1 MTRCLTCFSRGA
13 LVLLLTAGAAWAQA
27 TAQLSGTVRDE
38 GGGVLPGV
46 TVTMTQTN
54 TGLVR
59 TTATDGSGGYLLT
72 NLPTGPYRLE
82 VALQGFKS
90 YVQTGIVLQVGATP
104 TINAVLSVGGLE
116 ESITVEAAAPIVDVR
131 SAGISSVVDNKA
143 ILELPLQGRQVTD
156 LIVLAGAAVQT
167 GGADGTGRT
176 ERGVPGGV
184 YISVAGGLPGGVAY
198 TLDGA
203 EHNNPQSNAGLPMP
217 FPDALQEF
225 EVATSGL
232 SAEHGVKSGASVNAV
247 TKSGTNAFH
256 GGGFEFLRDRRFN
269 APEHFAAIGPD
280 GKQKDD
286 GLRRNQ
292 FGGTIGG
299 PIIRDKLFF
308 FAGYQGTIL
317 RQVPTS
323 NISYVPTAQMLAG
336 DFTTLASPAC
346 NAGRQIT
353 LGAPFVNNRI
363 DPARLSPAARKVTAL
378 LPTTTDPCG
387 QVQWSAPQGR
397 DIHEPITRIDF
408 QATSNQLVF
417 GRYMVYK
424 NDLPPAWEGSGDN
437 ILKSGNDH
445 EGTADILRSLV
456 LGHTQILSAALVN
469 AFRFTWSSTDSH
481 RYHNPGLPS
490 PADMGVK
497 MYSYPTQEGS
507 DVASQFPVNV
517 SGMFAMVGSGERRS
531 THKLYGFSDD
541 VTLVRGSHQLGFGAN
556 TRYWKFDTRSTSRTG
571 GAWTIDGSLTGHALA
586 DFLSGRVARLEIGG
600 PSVLDIH
607 NWYLGAYAQDAWR
620 VSNRVTLNAGVR
632 WEPYFGQY
640 VENNAVVLWRKE
652 NFDQGIRSKVFLNA
666 PAGLIYPGD
675 EGFPAGKTGLNT
687 QWWNLAPRAG
697 VAWDVH
703 GDGRLAVRSS
713 YSMGYDF
720 MAGEY
725 HNINSGAPPFGN
737 RSLITDPP
745 GGMDDPWG
753 HLPGGDP
760 HPIVARPNAPYI
772 PFGAFGS
779 MDPDINSPRAQQW
792 NLTVEQQLGASWGV
806 SAAYLGSYSDRLWAQ
821 SAINPGV
828 FLGLGPCTLNTD
840 TGPRTFP
847 VCSTNANLNQRR
859 VLSLENPI
867 KSAQIGALD
876 LNTDIG
882 WQKYRGLK
890 LSARHRT
897 GTGLSLNASYTLS
910 KCVGT
915 TTALTFNQTS
925 AGYSI
930 PGDPD
935 FDAGYCDQDRKHLGT
950 LNAGYQTPE
959 VGNGVVRALTS
970 NWRLSGILS
979 ARSGNRLNITSGV
992 DRALIGSHSSVQRPD
1007 RVSDDI
1013 YGPGKDA
1020 SDLKPGQQ
1028 IDNYFNRDAF
1038 ALPALGTLG
1047 NAKRNLAVGPSFWQ
1061 VDMAISK
1068 LISVVGTR
1076 RLELRL
1082 ETFNLLNTFNWGDP
1096 IINFNSGAFGRIT
1109 TQFGSPRI
1117 LQFGMKYDF

>member
-1 MTRCLTCFSRGA
+1 MTRCLTCFLRGA
-13 LVLLLTAGAAWAQA
+13 LILLLTAGAAWAQA

-38 GGGVLPGV
+38 SGAVLPGV
-46 TVTMTQTN
+46 TVTATQTD

-59 TTATDGSGGYLLT
+59 TAVTDDTGGYLLT

-82 VALQGFKS
+82 VALQGFRS
-90 YVQTGIVLQVGATP
+90 YVQTGIVLQVGGTP
-104 TINAVLSVGGLE
+104 TVNAVLSVGSLE
-116 ESITVEAAAPIVDVR
+116 ESVTVDAAAPLVDVR
-131 SAGISSVVDNKA
+131 SAGISAVVSNED
-143 ILELPLQGRQVTD
+143 ILQLPLQGRQVTD
-156 LIVLAGAAVQT
+156 LIMLAGGAAPT
-167 GGADGTGRT
+167 GGTNGNGETA
-176 ERGVPGGV
+176 RGVPGGV

-232 SAEHGVKSGASVNAV
+232 SADNGVKSGASVNAV

-299 PIIRDKLFF
+299 PIIRDRLFF

-323 NISYVPTAQMLAG
+323 AISYVPTAQMLAG
-336 DFTTLASPAC
+336 DFTTITSPAC
-346 NAGRQIT
+346 NAGRQIS

-363 DPARLSPAARKVTAL
+363 DPARLSRAAVNVTKL

-387 QVQWSAPQGR
+387 QVQFAATQGR
-397 DIHEPITRIDF
+397 DIHEPIGRVDF
-408 QATSNQLVF
+408 QMTGNQLVF

-424 NDLPPAWEGSGDN
+424 NDFPPAWEGAGDN
-437 ILKSGNDH
+437 ILKSGNDR
-445 EGTADILRSLV
+445 EGTKDTLRSLV
-456 LGHTQILSAALVN
+456 LGQTHVMSAALVN
-469 AFRFTWSSTDSH
+469 AVRFTWSDTDSH

-497 MYSYPTQEGS
+497 MYSYPTEEGS
-507 DVASQFPVNV
+507 DVSSQFPVNV
-517 SGMFAMVGSGERRS
+517 GGMFAMVGSGERRS
-531 THKLYGFSDD
+531 THKLYAVSDD
-541 VTLVRGSHQLGFGAN
+541 VTIVRGSHQLGFGAS

-586 DFLSGRVARLEIGG
+586 DFLTGRVARLEIGG

-620 VSNRVTLNAGVR
+620 VSNRVTINAGVR

-640 VENNAVVLWRKE
+640 VENDAVVIFRKE
-652 NFDQGIRSKVFLNA
+652 NFDQGVRSNVFRNA
-666 PAGLIYPGD
+666 PPGLVYPGD
-675 EGFPAGKTGLNT
+675 AGFPEGKTGLNK
-687 QWWNLAPRAG
+687 QWLNLAPRAG
-697 VAWDVH
+697 VAWDVR
-703 GDGRLAVRSS
+703 GDGRLALRSS

-760 HPIVARPNAPYI
+760 HPIVASPNVAYI

-779 MDPDINSPRAQQW
+779 MDPDINSPRVQQW
-792 NLTVEQQLGASWGV
+792 NLMVEKQIGAAWGV
-806 SAAYLGSYSDRLWAQ
+806 SATYLGSYSDRLWAQ
-821 SAINPGV
+821 SAMNPGV
-828 FLGLGPCTLNTD
+828 FLGLGPCTLSTD

-859 VLSLENPI
+859 VLSLENPTRA
-867 KSAQIGALD
+867 AQIGALD

-882 WQKYRGLK
+882 YQKYRGLK
-890 LSARHRT
+890 LAARHRST
-897 GTGLSLNASYTLS
+897 RGLSLNGSYTLS
-910 KCVGT
+910 KCEGT
-915 TTALTFNQTS
+915 TTATTFNQTS

-935 FDAGYCDQDRKHLGT
+935 FDAGYCDQDRKHLGS
-950 LNAGYQTPE
+950 LNANYQTPE
-959 VGNGVVRALTS
+959 VGSGIVRALAS
-970 NWRLSGILS
+970 NWRLGGIVT
-979 ARSGNRLNITSGV
+979 ARTGNRLNVIAGV
-992 DRALIGSHSSVQRPD
+992 DRALIGSHSSVQRPNL
-1007 RVSDDI
+1007 VSDDI
-1013 YGPGKDA
+1013 YGPGKEM
-1020 SDLKPGQQ
+1020 SDLQPGQQ
-1028 IDNYFNRDAF
+1028 IENYFNRAAF
-1038 ALPALGTLG
+1038 ALAPLGELG
-1047 NAKRNLAVGPSFWQ
+1047 NMKRNLAVGPNFWQ
-1061 VDMAISK
+1061 VDMLVAR
-1068 LISVVGTR
+1068 LIQVGTQR
-1076 RLELRL
+1076 MELRL
-1082 ETFNLLNTFNWGDP
+1082 DISNLFNTFNWGDP
-1096 IINFNSGAFGRIT
+1096 IVNFNSGQFGRIT
-1109 TQFGSPRI
+1109 TQAGAPRI
-1117 LQFGMKYDF
+1117 LQFGIKYDF

>member
-1 MTRCLTCFSRGA
+1 MKTWIRCCSHGVLI
-13 LVLLLTAGAAWAQA
+13 LLLTASAAWAQA

-38 GGGVLPGV
+38 SGAVLPGV
-46 TVTMTQTN
+46 TVTATQTD
-54 TGLVR
+54 TALVR
-59 TTATDGSGGYLLT
+59 TAVTDGDGSYLLT
-72 NLPTGPYRLE
+72 NLPIGPYQLE
-82 VALQGFKS
+82 VALQGFRT
-90 YVQTGIVLQVGATP
+90 YVQTGIVLQVGGTP
-104 TINAVLSVGGLE
+104 TVNAVLGVGALE
-116 ESITVEAAAPIVDVR
+116 ESVTVEAAAPLVDVS
-131 SAGISSVVDNKA
+131 SAGISAVVSNED
-143 ILELPLQGRQVTD
+143 ILQLPLQGRQVTD
-156 LIVLAGAAVQT
+156 LIMLAGAAVQT
-167 GGADGTGRT
+167 GGT

-203 EHNNPQSNAGLPMP
+203 EHNNPQSNVGLPMP

-225 EVATSGL
+225 QVATSGL
-232 SAEHGVKSGASVNAV
+232 SADNGVKSGASVNAV

-269 APEHFAAIGPD
+269 APEHFAEFGPD
-280 GKQKDD
+280 GKQLDD

-308 FAGYQGTIL
+308 FGGYQGTIL
-317 RQVPTS
+317 RQTPTS

-336 DFTTLASPAC
+336 DFTTIASPAC
-346 NAGRQIT
+346 NAGRQIN
-353 LGAPFVNNRI
+353 LGAPFVGNRI
-363 DPARLSPAARKVTAL
+363 DPARLSPAARKVSAL

-387 QVQWSAPQGR
+387 QVQWSATQGR
-397 DIHEPITRIDF
+397 DIHEPIARIDF
-408 QATSNQLVF
+408 QATPNQLVF

-424 NDLPPAWEGSGDN
+424 NDLPPAWEGPGDN

-445 EGTADILRSLV
+445 EGTTDMLRSLV
-456 LGHTQILSAALVN
+456 LGQTHVMSAALVN
-469 AFRFTWSSTDSH
+469 AFRFTWSATDSH

-497 MYSYPTQEGS
+497 MYSYPTEEDS

-517 SGMFAMVGSGERRS
+517 NGMFALVGSGERRS
-531 THKLYGFSDD
+531 THNLYGFSDD
-541 VTLVRGSHQLGFGAN
+541 VTLVRGGHQLGFGAS

-571 GAWTIDGSLTGHALA
+571 GSWTIDGSLTGLALA

-607 NWYLGAYAQDAWR
+607 NWYLGAYVQDAWR
-620 VSNRVTLNAGVR
+620 VSNRVTINAGVR

-640 VENNAVVLWRKE
+640 VENDAVVIWRKE
-652 NFDQGIRSKVFLNA
+652 NFDQNIRSQVFLNA

-675 EGFPAGKTGLNT
+675 EGFPDGKTGLNT

-697 VAWDVH
+697 VAWDVR

-760 HPIVARPNAPYI
+760 HPIIASPTVAYI

-779 MDPDINSPRAQQW
+779 MDPGINSPRVQQW
-792 NLTVEQQLGASWGV
+792 NVMLEQQFGASWGV
-806 SAAYLGSYSDRLWAQ
+806 SATYLGSYSDRLWAQ
-821 SAINPGV
+821 SAQNPGV
-828 FLGLGPCTLNTD
+828 FLGLGPCTLNTA
-840 TGPRTFP
+840 TGPRTYP
-847 VCSTNANLNQRR
+847 VCSVNGNLNERR
-859 VLSLENPI
+859 VLSLENPVRA
-867 KSAQIGALD
+867 SQIGALD

-890 LSARHRT
+890 LAARHRT
-897 GTGLSLNASYTLS
+897 TTGVSLNASYTLS
-910 KCVGT
+910 KCEGT
-915 TTALTFNQTS
+915 ATANTFNQTS

-930 PGDPD
+930 PDDPD
-935 FDAGYCDQDRKHLGT
+935 FDAGYCDQDRRHLGS

-959 VGNGVVRALTS
+959 VGNRVVRALAS

-979 ARSGNRLNITSGV
+979 ARSGSRLNITSGV

-1007 RVSDDI
+1007 QVSDDI

-1020 SDLKPGQQ
+1020 SDLEPGQQ
-1028 IDNYFNRDAF
+1028 IDNYFNRAAF
-1038 ALPALGTLG
+1038 ALAPLGTW
-1047 NAKRNLAVGPSFWQ
+1047 AMPS
-1061 VDMAISK
+1061 
-1068 LISVVGTR
+1068 GTSRWVRRSGRLTCCSPGSSSWGRSGWSCGSR
-1076 RLELRL
+1076 RL
-1082 ETFNLLNTFNWGDP
+1082 NLLNTFNWGDP
-1096 IINFNSGAFGRIT
+1096 VINFNSGQFGRIT
-1109 TQFGSPRI
+1109 TQAGDPRI
-1117 LQFGMKYDF
+1117 LQFGVKYSF

>member
-1 MTRCLTCFSRGA
+1 MRCSASARWRSR
-13 LVLLLTAGAAWAQA
+13 
-27 TAQLSGTVRDE
+27 S
-38 GGGVLPGV
+38 P
-46 TVTMTQTN
+46 
-54 TGLVR
+54 
-59 TTATDGSGGYLLT
+59 SKP
-72 NLPTGPYRLE
+72 PTPL
-82 VALQGFKS
+82 
-90 YVQTGIVLQVGATP
+90 
-104 TINAVLSVGGLE
+104 
-116 ESITVEAAAPIVDVR
+116 VDVR
-131 SAGISSVVDNKA
+131 SAGISSVVSNEN

-167 GGADGTGRT
+167 GPT

-225 EVATSGL
+225 QVATSGL
-232 SAEHGVKSGASVNAV
+232 SADNGVKSGASVNAV

-269 APEHFAAIGPD
+269 APDHFAEFGPD

-299 PIIRDKLFF
+299 PIVRDRLFF
-308 FAGYQGTIL
+308 FGGYQGTIL
-317 RQVPTS
+317 RQTPS
-323 NISYVPTAQMLAG
+323 DNISYVPTAQMLAG
-336 DFTTLASPAC
+336 DFTTIASPAC
-346 NAGRQIT
+346 NGGRQIN
-353 LGAPFVNNRI
+353 LGAPFVGNRI
-363 DPARLSPAARKVTAL
+363 DPARFSPAARNVTAL

-387 QVQWSAPQGR
+387 QVQFAATQGR
-397 DIHEPITRIDF
+397 DIHEPIVRIDF

-424 NDLPPAWEGSGDN
+424 NDLPPAWSGPGDN
-437 ILKSGNDH
+437 ILKSGNDR
-445 EGTADILRSLV
+445 EGTKDTLRSLV
-456 LGHTQILSAALVN
+456 LGHTQVVSTSLVN
-469 AFRFTWSSTDSH
+469 AFRFTTSTTDSH

-497 MYSYPTQEGS
+497 MYSYPTEEGS
-507 DVASQFPVNV
+507 DVASQFPIGAA
-517 SGMFAMVGSGERRS
+517 GMFALVGSGERRS
-531 THKLYGFSDD
+531 THELYAVSDD
-541 VTLVRGSHQLGFGAN
+541 VTLVRGSHQFGFGAS

-571 GAWTIDGSLTGHALA
+571 GSWTIDGSLTGHSLA
-586 DFLSGRVARLEIGG
+586 DFLSGRVARVEIGG
-600 PSVLDIH
+600 PSILDIH
-607 NWYLGAYAQDAWR
+607 NWYLGAYVQDAWR

-640 VENNAVVLWRKE
+640 VENDAVVLWKKE
-652 NFDQGIRSKVFLNA
+652 NFDQNIKSKVFLNA
-666 PAGLIYPGD
+666 PPGLIYPGD
-675 EGFPAGKTGLNT
+675 EGFPDGKTGLNK

-697 VAWDVH
+697 IAWDIH

-737 RSLITDPP
+737 RSLILDPP

-760 HPIVARPNAPYI
+760 HPIVASPTVAYI

-779 MDPDINSPRAQQW
+779 MDPGINSPRAQQW
-792 NLTVEQQLGASWGV
+792 NVMVEQQLGASWGV
-806 SAAYLGSYSDRLWAQ
+806 SASYLGSYSDRLWAQ
-821 SAINPGV
+821 SAQNPGV
-828 FLGLGPCTLNTD
+828 FLGLDPCTLNTA
-840 TGPRTFP
+840 TGPRSYP
-847 VCSTNANLNQRR
+847 VCSVNGNLNERR
-859 VLSLENPI
+859 VLSLENPVR
-867 KSAQIGALD
+867 SAQIGALD

-890 LSARHRT
+890 LAARHRT
-897 GTGLSLNASYTLS
+897 ATGVSLNASYTLS
-910 KCVGT
+910 KCEGT
-915 TTALTFNQTS
+915 ATANTFNQTS

-930 PGDPD
+930 PDDPD

-959 VGNGVVRALTS
+959 VGNGVARALVS
-970 NWRLSGILS
+970 NWRLSGILN
-979 ARSGNRLNITSGV
+979 ARSGSRLNITSGV

-1007 RVSDDI
+1007 QLSDDI

-1020 SDLKPGQQ
+1020 SDLEPGQQ
-1028 IDNYFNRDAF
+1028 IDNYFNRAAF
-1038 ALPALGTLG
+1038 ALAPLGELG
-1047 NAKRNLAVGPSFWQ
+1047 DAKRNLAVGPSFWQ
-1061 VDMAISK
+1061 VDMALSK
-1068 LISVVGTR
+1068 LIPVGTQ
-1076 RLELRL
+1076 RLELRF
-1082 ETFNLLNTFNWGDP
+1082 ETFNLFNTFNWGNP
-1096 IINFNSGAFGRIT
+1096 ATNFNSGTFGRIT
-1109 TQFGSPRI
+1109 TQAGAPRI
-1117 LQFGMKYDF
+1117 LQFGVKYDF

>member
-1 MTRCLTCFSRGA
+1 MKRSLICCSLGA
-13 LVLLLTAGAAWAQA
+13 LILLLTADAAWAQA

-38 GGGVLPGV
+38 SGAVLPGV
-46 TVTMTQTN
+46 TVTATQTN

-59 TTATDGSGGYLLT
+59 TTVTDGSGAYLLT
-72 NLPTGPYRLE
+72 NLPIGPYQLE
-82 VALQGFKS
+82 VALQGFRS
-90 YVQTGIVLQVGATP
+90 YVQTGIVLQVGGTP
-104 TINAVLSVGGLE
+104 TVNAVLGVGALE
-116 ESITVEAAAPIVDVR
+116 ESVTVDAAAPLVDVR
-131 SAGISSVVDNKA
+131 SAGISAVVSNED
-143 ILELPLQGRQVTD
+143 ILQLPLQGRQVTD
-156 LIVLAGAAVQT
+156 LIMLAGAASPV
-167 GGADGTGRT
+167 GGVNGNGQT

-232 SAEHGVKSGASVNAV
+232 SADNGVKSGASVNAV

-269 APEHFAAIGPD
+269 APEHFAAFGPD

-299 PIIRDKLFF
+299 PIVRDKLFF

-323 NISYVPTAQMLAG
+323 AIAYVPTAQMLAG
-336 DFTTLASPAC
+336 DFTAVTSPAC

-353 LGAPFVNNRI
+353 MGAPFVGNRI
-363 DPARLSPAARKVTAL
+363 DPARLSPAARKVSAL

-387 QVQWSAPQGR
+387 QVQFSAPQGR
-397 DIHEPITRIDF
+397 DIHEPITRIDY
-408 QATSNQLVF
+408 QMTGNQLVF
-417 GRYMVYK
+417 GRFMVYK
-424 NDLPPAWEGSGDN
+424 NDLPPAWEAGDN
-437 ILKSGNDH
+437 ILKSGNDR
-445 EGTADILRSLV
+445 EGTADVLRSLV
-456 LGHTQILSAALVN
+456 LGQTHVMSSALVN
-469 AFRFTWSSTDSH
+469 AFRFTWSTTDSH

-497 MYSYPTQEGS
+497 MYSYPTEEDS
-507 DVASQFPVNV
+507 DVRSQFPVNV
-517 SGMFAMVGSGERRS
+517 GGMFAMVGSGERRS
-531 THKLYGFSDD
+531 KHKLYGFSDD
-541 VTLVRGSHQLGFGAN
+541 VTLVRGSHQLGFGAS

-586 DFLSGRVARLEIGG
+586 DFLTGRVARLEIGG

-620 VSNRVTLNAGVR
+620 ISNRVTLNAGVR

-640 VENNAVVLWRKE
+640 VENDAIVIWRKQ
-652 NFDQGIRSKVFLNA
+652 NFDQNIRSKVFLNA
-666 PAGLIYPGD
+666 PPGLIYPGD
-675 EGFPAGKTGLNT
+675 EGFPDGKTGLNT

-697 VAWDVH
+697 VAWDVR

-725 HNINSGAPPFGN
+725 HNINAGAPPFGN

-760 HPIVARPNAPYI
+760 HPIVASPTVAYI

-779 MDPDINSPRAQQW
+779 MDPGINSPRVQQW
-792 NLTVEQQLGASWGV
+792 NVMVEQQLGASWGV
-806 SAAYLGSYSDRLWAQ
+806 SASYLGSYSDRLWAQ
-821 SAINPGV
+821 SAQNPGV
-828 FLGLGPCTLNTD
+828 FMGLGPCTLNTA
-840 TGPRTFP
+840 TGPRSYP
-847 VCSTNANLNQRR
+847 VCSVNGNLNERR
-859 VLSLENPI
+859 VLSQENPVRA
-867 KSAQIGALD
+867 AQIGALD

-890 LSARHRT
+890 LAVRHRST
-897 GTGLSLNASYTLS
+897 TGLSLNGSYTLS
-910 KCVGT
+910 KCEGT
-915 TTALTFNQTS
+915 ATATTFNQTS

-930 PGDPD
+930 PDDPD
-935 FDAGYCDQDRKHLGT
+935 FDAGYCDQDRRHLSS
-950 LNAGYQTPE
+950 LNAGYETPE
-959 VGNGVVRALTS
+959 VGSGIVGALAS
-970 NWRLSGILS
+970 NWRLGGILS
-979 ARSGNRLNITSGV
+979 ARSGSRLNITSGV
-992 DRALIGSHSSVQRPD
+992 DRALIGSHASVQRPNL
-1007 RVSDDI
+1007 VSDDI
-1013 YGPGKDA
+1013 YGPGKDV

-1028 IDNYFNRDAF
+1028 IDNYFNRTAF
-1038 ALPALGTLG
+1038 ALAPLGSLG
-1047 NAKRNLAVGPSFWQ
+1047 DAKRNLAVGPSFMQ
-1061 VDMAISK
+1061 IDMLVSR
-1068 LISVVGTR
+1068 LIQVGTQR
-1076 RLELRL
+1076 VELRL
-1082 ETFNLLNTFNWGDP
+1082 DVSNLLNTFNWGDP
-1096 IINFNSGAFGRIT
+1096 ITNFNSGAVGRIT
-1109 TQFGSPRI
+1109 TQAGAPRI
-1117 LQFGMKYDF
+1117 LQFGLKYDF

>member
-1 MTRCLTCFSRGA
+1 MKRCLVRFFCGA
-13 LVLLLTAGAAWAQA
+13 LFLLLTAGAAWAQA

-38 GGGVLPGV
+38 SGAVLPGV
-46 TVTMTQTN
+46 TVTVTQTD

-59 TTATDGSGGYLLT
+59 SAVTDDTGGYLLT

-82 VALQGFKS
+82 VALQGFKT
-90 YVQTGIVLQVGATP
+90 YVQTGIVLQVGGSP
-104 TINAVLSVGGLE
+104 TVNAALAIGSLE
-116 ESITVEAAAPIVDVR
+116 ESVTVDAAAPLVDVR
-131 SAGISSVVDNKA
+131 SAGISSVVSNEN

-167 GGADGTGRT
+167 GAT

-203 EHNNPQSNAGLPMP
+203 EHNNPQTNAGLPMP

-225 EVATSGL
+225 QVATSGL
-232 SAEHGVKSGASVNAV
+232 SADNGVKSGASVNAV
-247 TKSGTNAFH
+247 TRSGTNVFH

-299 PIIRDKLFF
+299 PIVRDRLFF

-353 LGAPFVNNRI
+353 LGAPFVGNRI
-363 DPARLSPAARKVTAL
+363 DPARLSPAARKVAAL
-378 LPTTTDPCG
+378 LPPTTDPCG

-424 NDLPPAWEGSGDN
+424 NDLPASWEGPGDN
-437 ILKSGNDH
+437 ILKSGSDH
-445 EGTADILRSLV
+445 EGTADMLRSLV
-456 LGHTQILSAALVN
+456 LGQTYVLSAGLVN
-469 AFRFTWSSTDSH
+469 AFRFTTSTTDSH

-497 MYSYPTQEGS
+497 MYSYPTEEGS
-507 DVASQFPVNV
+507 DVSSQFPVNV
-517 SGMFAMVGSGERRS
+517 NGMFALVGSGERRS

-541 VTLVRGSHQLGFGAN
+541 VTLVRGSHQLGFGAS

-571 GAWTIDGSLTGHALA
+571 GSWTIDGSLTGHALA
-586 DFLSGRVARLEIGG
+586 DFLTGRVARLEIGG

-607 NWYLGAYAQDAWR
+607 NWYLGAYVQDAWR

-640 VENNAVVLWRKE
+640 VENDAVVLWRKE
-652 NFDQGIRSKVFLNA
+652 NFDQNIRSKVFLNA

-675 EGFPAGKTGLNT
+675 VGFPDGKTGLNV
-687 QWWNLAPRAG
+687 QWLNLAPRAG
-697 VAWDVH
+697 IAWDVH

-745 GGMDDPWG
+745 GGMDNPWG

-760 HPIVARPNAPYI
+760 HPIVAGPNAPYI

-779 MDPDINSPRAQQW
+779 MDPDINSPRSQQW
-792 NLTVEQQLGASWGV
+792 NVMIEQQLGASWGM

-821 SAINPGV
+821 SAINPGM

-867 KSAQIGALD
+867 RSAQIGALD

-882 WQKYRGLK
+882 WQKYKGLK
-890 LSARHRT
+890 LSARHRSTT
-897 GTGLSLNASYTLS
+897 GVSLNANYTLS

-915 TTALTFNQTS
+915 ATANTFNQTS

-935 FDAGYCDQDRKHLGT
+935 FDAGYCDQDRKHLAT

-959 VGNGVVRALTS
+959 VGNGVVRALAS
-970 NWRLSGILS
+970 NWRVSGILS
-979 ARSGNRLNITSGV
+979 ARSGSRLNITSGV

-1007 RVSDDI
+1007 QLSDDI
-1013 YGPGKDA
+1013 YGPGKDV
-1020 SDLKPGQQ
+1020 SDLKPGQR
-1028 IDNYFNRDAF
+1028 IDNYFDRAAF
-1038 ALPALGTLG
+1038 ALAPLGTLG
-1047 NAKRNLAVGPSFWQ
+1047 NAKRNLAAGPAFWQ
-1061 VDMAISK
+1061 VDMAVSR
-1068 LISVVGTR
+1068 LVQVGTQ

-1082 ETFNLLNTFNWGDP
+1082 ETFNLFNTFNWGNP
-1096 IINFNSGAFGRIT
+1096 VTNFNSGAFGRIT
-1109 TQFGSPRI
+1109 TQAGDPRI
-1117 LQFGMKYDF
+1117 LQFGVKYDF

>member
-1 MTRCLTCFSRGA
+1 MQRCLSNFLRLS
-13 LVLLLTAGAAWAQA
+13 LILLLTASAAWAQV

-38 GGGVLPGV
+38 SGAVLPGV
-46 TVTMTQTN
+46 TVTATQTD

-59 TTATDGSGGYLLT
+59 TTVSDETGGYLLT
-72 NLPTGPYRLE
+72 NLPLGPYRLE
-82 VALQGFKS
+82 VALQGFRT

-104 TINAVLSVGGLE
+104 TVNAVLGVGSLE
-116 ESITVEAAAPIVDVR
+116 ESVTVEAAAPLVEVR
-131 SAGISSVVDNKA
+131 SSGISTVVDNEA

-156 LIVLAGAAVQT
+156 LIMLAGAAVQT
-167 GGADGTGRT
+167 GAT

-225 EVATSGL
+225 QVATSGL
-232 SAEHGVKSGASVNAV
+232 SADNGVKSGASVNAV

-269 APEHFAAIGPD
+269 APEHFAAFGPD

-299 PIIRDKLFF
+299 PIVRDKLFF

-323 NISYVPTAQMLAG
+323 NIAYVPTAQMLAG
-336 DFTTLASPAC
+336 DFTTIASPAC
-346 NAGRQIT
+346 NAGRQIN
-353 LGAPFVNNRI
+353 LGAPFVGNRI
-363 DPARLSPAARKVTAL
+363 DPARLSPAARNVTAL

-387 QVQWSAPQGR
+387 AVQFEAPQGR
-397 DIHEPITRIDF
+397 DIHEPIVRIDF
-408 QATSNQLVF
+408 QMTSNQLVF
-417 GRYMVYK
+417 GRYMIYK
-424 NDLPPAWEGSGDN
+424 NDLPPAWDGPGDN

-445 EGTADILRSLV
+445 EGTADKLRSLV
-456 LGHTQILSAALVN
+456 LGRTHVMSAALVN
-469 AFRFTWSSTDSH
+469 ATRFTWSSTDSH

-490 PADMGVK
+490 PASMGVK
-497 MYSYPTQEGS
+497 MYSYPTEEGS

-517 SGMFAMVGSGERRS
+517 NGMFAMVGSGERRS
-531 THKLYGFSDD
+531 THKLFGFSDD
-541 VTLVRGSHQLGFGAN
+541 VTMIRGSHQFGFGAS

-571 GAWTIDGSLTGHALA
+571 GSWTIDGSLTGHALA
-586 DFLSGRVARLEIGG
+586 DFLTGRVARLEIGG

-607 NWYLGAYAQDAWR
+607 NWYLGAYVQDAWR
-620 VSNRVTLNAGVR
+620 VSNRVTINAGVR

-640 VENNAVVLWRKE
+640 VENDAVVLWKKE
-652 NFDQGIRSKVFLNA
+652 NFDQNIRSKVFLNA
-666 PAGLIYPGD
+666 PPGLLYPGD
-675 EGFPAGKTGLNT
+675 EGFPDGKTGLNK
-687 QWWNLAPRAG
+687 QWANLAPRAG

-703 GDGRLAVRSS
+703 GDGRLAIRSS

-760 HPIVARPNAPYI
+760 HPIVASPTVAYI

-792 NLTVEQQLGASWGV
+792 NLMVERQLGTSWGV
-806 SAAYLGSYSDRLWAQ
+806 SATYLGSYSDRLWAQ
-821 SAINPGV
+821 SAQNPGV
-828 FLGLGPCTLNTD
+828 FLGLGPCTLNTA
-840 TGPRTFP
+840 TGPRSYP
-847 VCSTNANLNQRR
+847 VCSVNGNLNERR
-859 VLSLENPI
+859 VLSLENPTRA
-867 KSAQIGALD
+867 AQIGALD

-890 LSARHRT
+890 LAARHRT
-897 GTGLSLNASYTLS
+897 ATGVTLNTSYTLS
-910 KCVGT
+910 RCEGT
-915 TTALTFNQTS
+915 ATATTFNQTS

-930 PGDPD
+930 PNDPD
-935 FDAGYCDQDRKHLGT
+935 FDAGYCDQDRKHLAT

-959 VGNGVVRALTS
+959 VGSGIARVLAS
-970 NWRLSGILS
+970 NWRLSGILT

-1007 RVSDDI
+1007 QLSDDI
-1013 YGPGKDA
+1013 YGPGKDV
-1020 SDLKPGQQ
+1020 SDLEPGQQ
-1028 IDNYFNRDAF
+1028 IDNYFNRAAF
-1038 ALPALGTLG
+1038 ALAPLGELG
-1047 NAKRNLAVGPSFWQ
+1047 DAKRNLAVGPSYWQ
-1061 VDMAISK
+1061 VDMALSR
-1068 LISVVGTR
+1068 LIQLGAQRV
-1076 RLELRL
+1076 ELRF

-1096 IINFNSGAFGRIT
+1096 VTNFNSGAFGRIT
-1109 TQFGSPRI
+1109 TQAGAPRI
-1117 LQFGMKYDF
+1117 LQFGVKYDF